1 MSKFRNDKKRIR
13 KYFKGMLKEA
23 LFLIDEKMFAM
34 IYLF

>member
-1 MSKFRNDKKRIR
+1 MSRFRNTKKRIR